1 MYKVEPYVC
10 VTCCNLFAK
19 DMLRS
24 ALADEVEELGPKVP
38 LVSKSISFACR
49 AERLARAGASPD
61 RAIVR
66 PSGEAEGMGPDA
78 DPGEK
83 VALGKSSEVVRCD
96 IFNTPFV
103 NFARGDMPGGYEVTQ
118 PLRREW
124 VDLVVQSERFSSDYV
139 HHVSSPWHFLRAF
152 SCTPCTV

>member
-1 MYKVEPYVC
+1 LYKVEPSIC

-24 ALADEVEELGPKVP
+24 ALADEMEEVGPKVP
-38 LVSKSISFACR
+38 LVSKPIAFACR

-78 DPGEK
+78 NSGEK

-124 VDLVVQSERFSSDYV
+124 VDLVV
-139 HHVSSPWHFLRAF
+139 VS
-152 SCTPCTV
+152 